1 MTQYTLDGSWSAAPV
16 DLCWMDCSSEDGR
29 LKRVGSRVI
38 VLCPYHATVLE
49 AGRVYG
55 SYDGAELP
63 AESTSAEWPWLADEA
78 A

>member
-1 MTQYTLDGSWSAAPV
+1 MTQYALDASWSSAPV
-16 DLCWMDCSSEDGR
+16 DLCWLDCESEDGR
-29 LKRVGSRVI
+29 LKRAGNAVI

-49 AGRVYG
+49 SGCAFG

-63 AESTSAEWPWLADEA
+63 AESTSTEWPWLADEA